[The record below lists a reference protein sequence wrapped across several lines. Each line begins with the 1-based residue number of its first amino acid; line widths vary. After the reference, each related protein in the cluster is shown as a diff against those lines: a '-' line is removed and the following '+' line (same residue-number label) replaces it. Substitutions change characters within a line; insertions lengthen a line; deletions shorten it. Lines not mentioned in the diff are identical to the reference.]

1 MKCVIENEKLIKQI
15 ERVLKEERIASI
27 WDLANRL
34 RMNYYKVLLLLSELE
49 KDGKIERKEVG
60 GRKVVIYNLPAQI
73 ENK

>member
-34 RMNYYKVLLLLSELE
+34 RTNYYKVLLLLSELE
-49 KDGKIERKEVG
+49 KDGKIEIKEVG